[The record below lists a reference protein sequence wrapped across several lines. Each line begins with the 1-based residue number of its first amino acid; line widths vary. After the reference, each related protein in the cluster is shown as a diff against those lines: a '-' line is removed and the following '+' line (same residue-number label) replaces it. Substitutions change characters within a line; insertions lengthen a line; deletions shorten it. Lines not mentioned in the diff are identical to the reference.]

1 MKQQLHF
8 VGARQESEDDMNLL
22 TDGVLTCTYQ
32 GMSKVFESIQ
42 RYMEERGISQTN
54 SIAFECDNSL
64 TSALFLLFLLEREYS
79 FLLLPRQISVPQEE
93 KQIIPRFCQYTAQA
107 ETFSEEGNVVDL
119 HYPEQ
124 FLRLKRNENSLA
136 VQETSPKLYLQ
147 TSGSTGKPKIVRHSH
162 AYIKANSLNCVKR
175 LDISSKDRIAIP
187 VPIFHMYGLGAAFL
201 PGVAARASIDLQKGA
216 NLLRYFEREQEFK
229 PSTAFLTPAYCN
241 ALSKVHPSG
250 RTYRVTIVAGDR
262 ITDDVFS
269 SYESRFGCLV
279 KLYGSTEM
287 GAIAAA
293 DPREPSDVR
302 IKTVGKPM
310 PGVQVNVE
318 ERSGE
323 MLEELENVG
332 KLWCKHEY
340 GFEGYVDND
349 GELVSLYDKDTWF
362 CTNDQGLAWE
372 DGHLVVVGR
381 SDQSVNRDGLLVSL
395 RYVEEVVKS
404 IQGIEAVTVV
414 AKGESQRGKG
424 IVACCLVAQAAGIT
438 EADIRM
444 ACFEKLPKRAVPD
457 KVLIIRS
464 FPLLANGKVDRQ
476 KLINSIDDKP

>member
-1 MKQQLHF
+1 
-8 VGARQESEDDMNLL
+8 
-22 TDGVLTCTYQ
+22 
-32 GMSKVFESIQ
+32 
-42 RYMEERGISQTN
+42 
-54 SIAFECDNSL
+54 
-64 TSALFLLFLLEREYS
+64 
-79 FLLLPRQISVPQEE
+79 
-93 KQIIPRFCQYTAQA
+93 
-107 ETFSEEGNVVDL
+107 
-119 HYPEQ
+119 
-124 FLRLKRNENSLA
+124 
-136 VQETSPKLYLQ
+136 
-147 TSGSTGKPKIVRHSH
+147 
-162 AYIKANSLNCVKR
+162 
-175 LDISSKDRIAIP
+175 LDICSKDRIAIP

-201 PGVAARASIDLQKGA
+201 PAVAARASIDLQKGA
-216 NLLRYFEREQEFK
+216 NLLRYFEREQEFE
-229 PSTAFLTPAYCN
+229 PNTAFLTPAYCN
-241 ALSKVHPSG
+241 ALSRVHPSD
-250 RTYRVTIVAGDR
+250 RPYRVTVVAGDR

-269 SYESRFGCLV
+269 NYESRFGCLV

-293 DPREPSDVR
+293 DPREPSDIR

-318 ERSGE
+318 KRSGE
-323 MLEELENVG
+323 ILEEMENVG

-349 GELVSLYDKDTWF
+349 GELVSPCNKDTWF

>member
-1 MKQQLHF
+1 
-8 VGARQESEDDMNLL
+8 
-22 TDGVLTCTYQ
+22 
-32 GMSKVFESIQ
+32 
-42 RYMEERGISQTN
+42 
-54 SIAFECDNSL
+54 
-64 TSALFLLFLLEREYS
+64 LFLLEKQYS
-79 FLLLPRQISVPQEE
+79 ILLLPRQSSGSQEE
-93 KQIIPRFCQYTAQA
+93 GQVIPSFCQYTVQT
-107 ETFSEEGNVVDL
+107 ETLSDDGKVVDL
-119 HYPEQ
+119 HSPEQ
-124 FLRLKRNENSLA
+124 FLRLKKNESSLA
-136 VQETSPKLYLQ
+136 VHQLVNDTEPKLYLQ

-162 AYIKANSLNCVKR
+162 ACIKANSLNCVER
-175 LDISSKDRIAIP
+175 LDMSSKDRIAIP

-216 NLLRYFEREQEFK
+216 NLLRYFEREQEFE
-229 PSTAFLTPAYCN
+229 PNTTFLTPTYCN
-241 ALSKVHPSG
+241 ALSKIHLNG
-250 RTYRVTIVAGDR
+250 RTYRLTVVAGDR

-269 SYESRFGCLV
+269 SYESSFGCLV

-293 DPREPSDVR
+293 HPREPSDVR

-323 MLEELENVG
+323 MLEEMENIG

-340 GFEGYVDND
+340 GFEGYVDNN
-349 GELVSLYDKDTWF
+349 GELISPCNKDTWF

-395 RYVEEVVKS
+395 RYVEEAVKS

-424 IVACCLVAQAAGIT
+424 IVACCVVTQAAGIT

-457 KVLIIRS
+457 KVVIIRS
-464 FPLLANGKVDRQ
+464 FPLLGNGKVDRQ
-476 KLINSIDDKP
+476 RLINSIDDKP